1 MALQTPQLQLDSV
14 RNPEFV
20 TPNDKTP
27 GDIKSDIGS
36 EITYGEQR
44 EKNDEEIEH
53 EQELASR
60 WNIQSFSQLNDHEQ
74 QETNKQEEE
83 ARKLL

>member
-44 EKNDEEIEH
+44 EKNDEELEH
-53 EQELASR
+53 EQELAGR
-60 WNIQSFSQLNDHEQ
+60 WNIQSFSRLNDHEQ